1 MAKTKRSIGHIKKL
15 DDNKYLLRLSLG
27 FDDFGKRLQPSKV
40 VECKSDREAERFLLE
55 FYNQKEQLLRESTSY
70 VPKTLEQ
77 LYNYWME
84 HYVQKELKRTT
95 AEWYISMWDRIL
107 SSAGSIRLEIISAAH
122 IHALIESADGTRNKN
137 ALFKM
142 LKAMLNKGVRWGFID
157 TNPCQKMDTP
167 KYKAPEKKALST
179 EELQLLTNEIKAE
192 PLKYQAIF
200 YFAVVCSLRRQ
211 AIVGLKWADIDFTS
225 SSFKVNRAAV
235 QLSGIGTVPDTPKTE
250 KSKVTLHLPDVL
262 KDILLKL
269 QREQLIERMKWGSK
283 WVDEDWIFTQDGGK
297 MMCLATPSHWWKKF
311 APKYGINDITFH
323 GLRHTAATH
332 MIKNN
337 IPISTVSGIL
347 GHANITTTLN
357 TYTHVIE
364 DTKKTAI
371 DIMADV
377 VTGKTSAADPKA
389 V

>member
-1 MAKTKRSIGHIKKL
+1 MAKNKRSIGHIKKL

-40 VECKSDREAERFLLE
+40 VECKSDREAERLLLE
-55 FYNQKEQLLRESTSY
+55 FYNQKEQLLRENTSY

-77 LYNYWME
+77 LYKYWMD
-84 HYVQKELKRTT
+84 HYVHKELKRTT

-107 SSAGSIRLEIISAAH
+107 CSAGSLRLDIISAAH
-122 IHALIESADGTRNKN
+122 IHTLLESTEGTRNKN

-157 TNPCQKMDTP
+157 TNPCNKMDTP
-167 KYKAPEKKALST
+167 KYKAPEKKALTT
-179 EELQLLTNEIKAE
+179 EELQLLTNEIKNE

-211 AIVGLKWADIDFTS
+211 AIVGLKWSDLDFS
-225 SSFKVNRAAV
+225 SASFKVNRAAV

-250 KSKVTLHLPDVL
+250 KSKVTLHIPDVL

-269 QREQLIERMKWGSK
+269 QREQLIERMQWGNKWI
-283 WVDEDWIFTQDGGK
+283 DENWIFTQNGGK
-297 MMCLATPSHWWKKF
+297 MMCLATPSHWWRKF
-311 APKYGINDITFH
+311 ASKHGINDVTFH

-377 VTGKTSAADPKA
+377 VTGKNTSANPKA